1 MVQGEGVSGIS
12 SMEAEVLT
20 LYSNGLDA
28 NLWES
33 GEYFIS
39 TIPSYPL
46 YISLW
51 THPSDPTTDSFTQL
65 SPWKAPPF
73 GARGLNIGRDGKRG
87 SGGMATAL
95 FPFLCLATLF
105 FPFFPIRESGA
116 RLDKTQP
123 DWPRL
128 QIDFAKAERHLIK
141 QLLIKPDVPCSS
153 SWACFLWQALT
164 ALAMHACK

>member
-1 MVQGEGVSGIS
+1 MLTSG
-12 SMEAEVLT
+12 
-20 LYSNGLDA
+20 
-28 NLWES
+28 NLEN
-33 GEYFIS
+33 
-39 TIPSYPL
+39 
-46 YISLW
+46 ISLVLFHH
-51 THPSDPTTDSFTQL
+51 THHIYHFEATPVTPPPIHTQL

-73 GARGLNIGRDGKRG
+73 GERGLNIGRDGKRG
-87 SGGMATAL
+87 SGWMATAL
-95 FPFLCLATLF
+95 LPFLCLAILF

-116 RLDKTQP
+116 RLDITQP